1 METKV
6 AKPWKAPQGTRG
18 RCSSE
23 GEKSETCAGKGQRLD
38 LEARPGLRDP
48 GSLPGGG
55 GTRYPGSTAGLDW
68 KQGSLG
74 RCSADSEFLSGFYQK
89 TQSFK

>member
-23 GEKSETCAGKGQRLD
+23 GESQRPEVRLGGTAGAERSRKPSRRRRDVASRLD
-38 LEARPGLRDP
+38 SRAGLEAGVPRPL
-48 GSLPGGG
+48 L
-55 GTRYPGSTAGLDW
+55 
-68 KQGSLG
+68 
-74 RCSADSEFLSGFYQK
+74 C
-89 TQSFK
+89 